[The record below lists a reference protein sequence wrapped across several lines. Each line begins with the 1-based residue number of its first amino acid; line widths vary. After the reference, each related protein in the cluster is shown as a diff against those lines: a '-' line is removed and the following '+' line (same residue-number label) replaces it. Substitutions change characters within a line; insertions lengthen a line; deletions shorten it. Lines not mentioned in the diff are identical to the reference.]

1 MSRGEVATAI
11 LKAIMAG
18 GDYPPAGVPDT
29 PHSRQVWDDMKR
41 EVGEVPA
48 GDTVDIPSDW
58 TQDPGE

>member
-18 GDYPPAGVPDT
+18 EDYPPAGVPDT
-29 PHSRQVWDDMKR
+29 PRSRQVWDAMKR
-41 EVGEVPA
+41 EVGQVPA

-58 TQDPGE
+58 TQDPRE